1 MKMTRSN
8 LKALIIKEIKAS
20 KSVLLE
26 NPMANASDLYSYRAE
41 DNEEPVD
48 LLAQKLH
55 HMGRQADSLLQMV
68 AADSGDA
75 LFTKETRQTI
85 EDVADRLDKVFKAA
99 DYDRSSPRGR

>member
-26 NPMANASDLYSYRAE
+26 SPLGNADLYSYRAE

-85 EDVADRLDKVFKAA
+85 EDVADRLDKVFKAV
-99 DYDRSSPRGR
+99 DYDRSSPAGR